1 MGGGGRGVKQKA
13 FEVVGGP
20 LNIIL
25 SVFFMYRKR
34 GRQPHRDAFSGGVQG
49 SVRFRGAGG
58 GQGICPWESDT
69 DSRSQGTD
77 SVAHKGFVGP
87 MCGGPGN
94 TPNV

>member
-1 MGGGGRGVKQKA
+1 MGVRGWGGGGGAGAGGGGGGRG
-13 FEVVGGP
+13 G
-20 LNIIL
+20 
-25 SVFFMYRKR
+25 
-34 GRQPHRDAFSGGVQG
+34 GGV
-49 SVRFRGAGG
+49 